1 MKIGRDGSTSSEI
14 GRVEKARQF
23 VLNALTVLTSCSCTS
38 SGNQTQIH
46 KKITLVQLMQAIAI
60 MTIPSLLLQIV
71 IVALSSSRSSI
82 QLVTTGVYGLTFG
95 VHECKN
101 MAAGSWDMYAS
112 IVLACFPMAV
122 GYLINIRPKS
132 ELDDLPEIVDERKT
146 RHYLQ

>member
-1 MKIGRDGSTSSEI
+1 
-14 GRVEKARQF
+14 
-23 VLNALTVLTSCSCTS
+23 
-38 SGNQTQIH
+38 
-46 KKITLVQLMQAIAI
+46 MQAITI

-82 QLVTTGVYGLTFG
+82 QLVTTEVYGLTFG

-101 MAAGSWDMYAS
+101 LAAGSWDVYAS